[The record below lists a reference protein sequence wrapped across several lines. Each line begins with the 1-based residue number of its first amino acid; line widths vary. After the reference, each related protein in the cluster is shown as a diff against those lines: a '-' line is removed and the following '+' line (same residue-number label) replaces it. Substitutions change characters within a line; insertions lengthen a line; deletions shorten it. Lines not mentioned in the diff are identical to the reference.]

1 MDSTVKQSLLWRSK
15 LNHVD
20 MFKSRVKRAVLTDCE
35 VSECVVIGTEFKG
48 MRLRFGVWKHG
59 RLVGR
64 VGEGE
69 VVFEEMDVSPLYLW
83 SVGGERG
90 GGGGGVWVLGI
101 CLC

>member
-48 MRLRFGVWKHG
+48 DAVKVWG
-59 RLVGR
+59 L
-64 VGEGE
+64 EAWE
-69 VVFEEMDVSPLYLW
+69 
-83 SVGGERG
+83 VGGEGWG
-90 GGGGGVWVLGI
+90 GGG
-101 CLC
+101 CF